1 MRRSITVF
9 PKLSEKEVSSIVE
22 TRKQY
27 ARAFNMSVDCLV
39 TNNSTSRRFLHKV
52 QYERIKEE
60 CPSLPTGLIQC
71 ARDVAVESVKSWKRT
86 KLKHSKKAERMR
98 RPSMKEKCT
107 MRYDVRTVTLRGC
120 QLTFSTCDKR
130 IRTIISIP
138 GFFTER
144 YPDSEGW
151 KQKGA
156 NIGIDRKGRVFVN
169 LIYECPDSIDE
180 NKDGKI
186 VGLDRGVY
194 NIVTTSDGVRYG
206 AKDVRRVKRK
216 YSHVRS
222 ELQEKGTRSAKR
234 RLKAISGCEKR
245 FVHDQNHCISKKLAS
260 TDGDVSIYV
269 LEDLSSMNM
278 KRLRGK
284 SNKTMRKWLSNWS
297 YSDLEFKLAYKCNR
311 NGIRVEFVDARY
323 TSQKCSVCKT
333 IDKASRKGNRYVCR
347 KCGNTMHAD
356 HNAAINI
363 RDSYITRVEQSGQ
376 AAVNPTSATAT
387 LPGSSNPGRL
397 QSISRMDGVPQVN
410 RQRSLWVKRSR
421 PSLQLVLKVVDSL

>member
-9 PKLSEKEVSSIVE
+9 PKLTDKEVSAIME

-27 ARAFNMSVDCLV
+27 ARAFNMSAECLI
-39 TNNSTSRRFLHKV
+39 NNSSTSKRFLHKV

-60 CPSLPTGLIQC
+60 CPTLPTGLIQC
-71 ARDVAVESVKSWKRT
+71 ARDVAVEAVKNWNLKRT
-86 KLKHSKKAERMR
+86 KLKQKHPKKAERMR

-107 MRYDVRTVTLRGC
+107 MRYDVRTLTLRGS

-130 IRTIISIP
+130 IKTIITIP
-138 GFFTER
+138 EFFTER
-144 YPDSEGW
+144 CPASDGW

-156 NIGIDRKGRVFVN
+156 NIGINRKGRVFVN
-169 LIYECPDSIDE
+169 LIYECHDPVIEE

-194 NIVTTSDGVRYG
+194 NIVTTSEGVRYG
-206 AKDVRRVKRK
+206 SKDARRVKRK
-216 YSHVRS
+216 YNHVRS

-234 RLKAISGCEKR
+234 RLVSISGCEKR
-245 FVHDQNHCISKKLAS
+245 FVHDQNHCISKKLANI
-260 TDGDVSIYV
+260 DEDVSVYV

-278 KRLRGK
+278 LRLRGK
-284 SNKTMRKWLSNWS
+284 SSKTMRKWLSNWS
-297 YSDLEFKLAYKCNR
+297 YSDLEFKLAYKCKR

-333 IDKASRKGNRYVCR
+333 IDKTSRKGNRYVCR

-356 HNAAINI
+356 VNAAINI
-363 RDSYITRVEQSGQ
+363 RDNYITRVQQSGQ
-376 AAVNPTSATAT
+376 AAVNQPYGWGATGKPATEHMGKTLTS
-387 LPGSSNPGRL
+387 
-397 QSISRMDGVPQVN
+397 
-410 RQRSLWVKRSR
+410 K
-421 PSLQLVLKVVDSL
+421 PSGLS

>member
-9 PKLSEKEVSSIVE
+9 PKLTDKEISAIME

-39 TNNSTSRRFLHKV
+39 SNSSTSKRFLHKV

-71 ARDVAVESVKSWKRT
+71 ARDVAVEAVKAWNEKKT
-86 KLKHSKKAERMR
+86 KLKQKNPKKAERMR

-107 MRYDVRTVTLRGC
+107 MRYDVRTVTLRGS

-138 GFFTER
+138 EFFTER

-156 NIGIDRKGRVFVN
+156 NIGINRKGRVFVN
-169 LIYECPDSIDE
+169 LIYECPDYDIVE
-180 NKDGKI
+180 NDGKI

-194 NIVTTSDGVRYG
+194 NIVTTSDGTHYG
-206 AKDVRRVKRK
+206 AKDVRQVKRK
-216 YSHVRS
+216 YNHVRS
-222 ELQEKGTRSAKR
+222 ELQEKGTRSARR

-245 FVHDQNHCISKKLAS
+245 FVHDQNHCISKKLAN
-260 TDGDVSIYV
+260 TDEDVSIYV

-278 KRLRGK
+278 KRLKGK
-284 SNKTMRKWLSNWS
+284 SNKTMRKWLSAWS
-297 YSDLEFKLAYKCNR
+297 YSDLEEKLIYKCQR

-347 KCGNTMHAD
+347 HCGNSMHAD
-356 HNAAINI
+356 VNAAINI
-363 RDSYITRVEQSGQ
+363 RDNYITRVQQSGQ
-376 AAVNPTSATAT
+376 AAVNQPYGWSATGEPAT
-387 LPGSSNPGRL
+387 EPMGKTLTS
-397 QSISRMDGVPQVN
+397 
-410 RQRSLWVKRSR
+410 K
-421 PSLQLVLKVVDSL
+421 PSGLS

>member
-1 MRRSITVF
+1 MRRSVTVF
-9 PKLSEKEVSSIVE
+9 PDLAAKEVSAIVE

-27 ARAFNMSVDCLV
+27 AKAFNMSVDCLV
-39 TNNSTSRRFLHKV
+39 TNNSTSKRFLHKV

-60 CPSLPTGLIQC
+60 CPTLPTGLIQC
-71 ARDVAVESVKSWKRT
+71 ARDVAVEAVKAWNVKRT
-86 KLKHSKKAERMR
+86 KLKRKHPKKAERMR

-107 MRYDVRTVTLRGC
+107 MRYDVRTVTLRGS
-120 QLTFSTCDKR
+120 QLTFSTCGRRVKA
-130 IRTIISIP
+130 IISIP

-151 KQKGA
+151 KLKGA

-169 LIYECPDSIDE
+169 LIYECPDYDTVE
-180 NKDGKI
+180 NDGRI

-194 NIVTTSDGVRYG
+194 NIVTTSDGTHYG
-206 AKDVRRVKRK
+206 AKDARRVKRK
-216 YSHVRS
+216 YNHVRS

-245 FVHDQNHCISKKLAS
+245 FVHDQNHCISKKLAN

-278 KRLRGK
+278 LRLRGK
-284 SNKTMRKWLSNWS
+284 SSKTMRKWLSAWS
-297 YSDLEFKLAYKCNR
+297 YSDLEYKLIYKCQR

-347 KCGNTMHAD
+347 HCGNSMHAD
-356 HNAAINI
+356 VNAAINI
-363 RDSYITRVEQSGQ
+363 RDNYITRIGQSGQ
-376 AAVNPTSATAT
+376 AAVNQPYGWGATGKPETEPVGKTLTS
-387 LPGSSNPGRL
+387 
-397 QSISRMDGVPQVN
+397 
-410 RQRSLWVKRSR
+410 K
-421 PSLQLVLKVVDSL
+421 PSGLS